1 MTGYDYHGYTRHFTT
16 GWRGWANQI
25 HDMLAERGGA
35 SPRRT
40 IANSLALL
48 ARWAR
53 AAPDRKYDGPGV
65 FARMA

>member
-1 MTGYDYHGYTRHFTT
+1 MTGYNYEGYTRYFTT
-16 GWRGWANQI
+16 GCRGWANQI
-25 HDMLAERGGA
+25 HDVLAERDKA

-53 AAPDRKYDGPGV
+53 AAPDRKFDGPGV
-65 FARMA
+65 FVRMA

>member
-1 MTGYDYHGYTRHFTT
+1 MTGYNYHDYTRYFTT
-16 GWRGWANQI
+16 GCRGWANQI
-25 HDMLAERGGA
+25 HDVLAERDKA

-53 AAPDRKYDGPGV
+53 VATDRKYDCLGV
-65 FARMA
+65 FVRMA

>member
-16 GWRGWANQI
+16 GWRGWENQI
-25 HDMLAERGGA
+25 RTVLAERDKA

-48 ARWAR
+48 ARWAPR
-53 AAPDRKYDGPGV
+53 RVGPEIRLPV